1 MSNNR
6 LSASLH
12 DYIQAIYEL
21 TSHGDKG
28 VRIIDISTQIGVTKT
43 STFVAMKKLE
53 KEKLIFRDA
62 KRLVCLTEE
71 GEYEAVLALDKVE
84 IIRTFFVDILGISP
98 EIADADAKALEHITS
113 IETLCHICRYNYKFS
128 NKPRCSGNCNLKLHS
143 V

>member
-21 TSHGDKG
+21 TSHGDEG
-28 VRIIDISTQIGVTKT
+28 VHIIDISTQIGVTKT

-62 KRLVCLTEE
+62 KRLLCLTEE

-84 IIRTFFVDILGISP
+84 FIRTFFVDMLGISP

-128 NKPRCSGNCNLKLHS
+128 NKPRCSGNCHLKLHS